1 MTTLIEH
8 PTAPLVIRIAEPSD
22 GPALQFLAELDSV
35 LPFTGAALIA
45 ELDGQM
51 VAGIS
56 LANGRE
62 VADPFVPTTEIL
74 ELLRIRAKQLKPRL
88 APRAPFAKLRL
99 MRIPR
104 ARSLR
109 LLLH

>member
-1 MTTLIEH
+1 MTLTEH
-8 PTAPLVIRIAEPSD
+8 PAAALVIRIAEPSD
-22 GPALQFLAELDSV
+22 RPALQSLAELDSV

-45 ELDGQM
+45 ELDEQV
-51 VAGIS
+51 VAAIS

-62 VADPFVPTTEIL
+62 VADPFVPTKEIL

-88 APRAPFAKLRL
+88 APRDRFATLRS
-99 MRIPR
+99 MRIRR

-109 LLLH
+109 SLLH

>member
-1 MTTLIEH
+1 MTLIEH
-8 PTAPLVIRIAEPSD
+8 PTAPVVIRIADPSD
-22 GPALQFLAELDSV
+22 RPALQSLAELDSV

-45 ELDGQM
+45 ELDDCV

-62 VADPFVPTTEIL
+62 VANPFVPTREIL
-74 ELLRIRAKQLKPRL
+74 ELLRIRARQLKPRL
-88 APRAPFAKLRL
+88 APRGRFVTLRS

-104 ARSLR
+104 ARSRRPLLR
-109 LLLH
+109 